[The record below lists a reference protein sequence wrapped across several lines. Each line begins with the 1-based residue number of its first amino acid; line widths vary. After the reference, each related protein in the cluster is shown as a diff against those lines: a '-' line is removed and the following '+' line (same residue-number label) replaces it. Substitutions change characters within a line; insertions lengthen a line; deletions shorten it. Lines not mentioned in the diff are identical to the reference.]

1 MRPGVASI
9 VIRPAV
15 EADLPKLEW
24 EGRYLHFRNLFRRAF
39 AEQGTGRRLLLVAA
53 APDGRLVGQVFIQL
67 YSSDAQFADGHSR
80 AYLYSLRVR
89 EELRGQGLGTRLLR
103 AAEAELT
110 RRGFHVAVIAASRSN
125 PRARRLYERL
135 GYRVFAEDPGEWDLI
150 DPQGESRQYHDPS
163 WLLEKTLEAGRDKG
177 HTLV

>member
-1 MRPGVASI
+1 MRPAAAAI

-15 EADLPKLEW
+15 EADLPNLEW
-24 EGRYLHFRNLFRRAF
+24 EGRYAHFRNLFRRAF
-39 AEQGTGRRLLLVAA
+39 AEQATGRRLMLVAA

-67 YSSDAQFADGHSR
+67 HSGEAQFADGHSR

-89 EELRGQGLGTRLLR
+89 EELRGQGLGTRLLQ
-103 AAEAELT
+103 AAEAELA
-110 RRGFHVAVIAASRSN
+110 RRGFRTAVIAASRSN
-125 PRARRLYERL
+125 PGARRLYERL

-163 WLLEKTLEAGRDKG
+163 WLLEKTLKAVQDEG
-177 HTLV
+177 HALV